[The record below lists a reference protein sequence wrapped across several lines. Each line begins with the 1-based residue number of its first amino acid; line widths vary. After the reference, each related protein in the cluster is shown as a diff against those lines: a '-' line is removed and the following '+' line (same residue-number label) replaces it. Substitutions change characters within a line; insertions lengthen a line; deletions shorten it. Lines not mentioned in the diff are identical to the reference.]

1 MAEGLVSKLGANL
14 ACIYTLQK
22 LCISSDATR
31 REPNRPVLS
40 DGAYDTQKRPSKED
54 CLISAEPG

>member
-1 MAEGLVSKLGANL
+1 MVKGLMSKLGANL
-14 ACIYTLQK
+14 ACIYTPQK

-31 REPNRPVLS
+31 RKPNRPILS
-40 DGAYDTQKRPSKED
+40 DGVYDAQKKPSKED

>member
-1 MAEGLVSKLGANL
+1 MAKGLMSKLGANL

-22 LCISSDATR
+22 LQISSDATR

-40 DGAYDTQKRPSKED
+40 DGVYDTRKKPSKEV